1 MSYNKVGE
9 GSSSSTNRQHL
20 DSRKGKGKYPA
31 NQYNGEENPL
41 ILPSSF
47 SSPSQPYGATSSQ
60 ETQPDFHNDPVLTR
74 RSQRKTCTYIA
85 ISITTCSVIIL
96 FALLWF
102 APAFA
107 ERSVKDGVG
116 FSFQKA
122 SILNVTDDNVI
133 TMHVI
138 GKIELEPSL
147 FNLQQKFNSLFGTI
161 GTQQSALNVY
171 YQKSSTSTASTS
183 SMGKIDLPALDLNG
197 VSSVTGFDFITE
209 FIIDDT
215 NALME
220 FCKDAVIAETIMW
233 RVSGPLTVNLGWLP
247 WRSNVDLDKTIALEG
262 MSIFIALCSISYSL
276 YRYEWTTKD
285 RYAIDVI
292 SGNSPIRWY

>member
-1 MSYNKVGE
+1 MAYNKVGE
-9 GSSSSTNRQHL
+9 GSSSSANRHMN
-20 DSRKGKGKYPA
+20 SRKGKEKYPA
-31 NQYNGEENPL
+31 NQINEESPL
-41 ILPSSF
+41 IIPSS
-47 SSPSQPYGATSSQ
+47 SQPYGTTSP
-60 ETQPDFHNDPVLTR
+60 ETPPVPNNDTR

-85 ISITTCSVIIL
+85 ISIITSSVIIL
-96 FALLWF
+96 FFLLWF
-102 APAFA
+102 APTFA

-147 FNLQQKFNSLFGTI
+147 FNLQQKFNRLFGTI
-161 GTQQSALNVY
+161 GTDQSALNVY
-171 YQKSSTSTASTS
+171 YQKPSTSTISTS
-183 SMGKIDLPALDLNG
+183 SMGKIDLPALDLSG
-197 VSSVTGFDFITE
+197 VSSVTGFDFITA
-209 FIIDDT
+209 FMIDDT

-247 WRSNVDLDKTIALEG
+247 WSSNVDLDKAIALEG
-262 MSIFIALCSISYSL
+262 IRIFKCIICSFLFI
-276 YRYEWTTKD
+276 
-285 RYAIDVI
+285 V
-292 SGNSPIRWY
+292 